1 MVADFMNFMVHYR
14 KVVFKEMETEK
25 KWQME
30 R

>member
-14 KVVFKEMETEK
+14 KVVLKEMETEK
-25 KWQME
+25 KWQVE